1 MSSPISIRASG
12 GTLVSL
18 ASLLIALIVFGGCS
32 PAGKTAPNV
41 VLISIDTL
49 RSDHLGAYGYG
60 RPTSPV
66 IDGFA
71 SKGVVFEQ
79 AVANSPWTLPS
90 HGSMLTGL
98 FPRTHGLKGFDTRLA
113 DGTPTLATLLS
124 GAGYATLGLV
134 NAPNLARRHG
144 FERGFDQYV
153 MFPPITRGEQ
163 TRCVNRQIDRAIEW
177 LDSLDD
183 GPFFIFLHNYDVH
196 STYDPS
202 DEFLEQFASPYDGE
216 FRGGTFELQKVRA
229 GRLEMD
235 SEDLRHV
242 VDRYDAGIRELDH
255 DLERLLEY
263 LDDRGSGEN
272 TIVILTSD
280 HGEEFMEHGGTL
292 HGRTMYEEVLAVP
305 LMVRGPG
312 IPAGHRVPGLVQ
324 LTDVLPTVA
333 ELAGV
338 SVPEGVEGESLVGTW
353 SRGEP
358 IDSRRFA
365 YAEADH
371 RNDEDD
377 ILRMVRLGAIK
388 LIHNRVTLQS
398 RLFDL
403 RRDPREVDD
412 LAEKDPETLRT
423 LDAAMRNYMDLE
435 LESTADLPPLTDEQL
450 ERLRS
455 LGYVQ

>member
-1 MSSPISIRASG
+1 MILLRIVLVVSIVI
-12 GTLVSL
+12 TLT
-18 ASLLIALIVFGGCS
+18 GCES
-32 PAGKTAPNV
+32 RTGPPPNV
-41 VLISIDTL
+41 VLISVDTL
-49 RSDHLGAYGYG
+49 RADHLGTYGYG

-66 IDGFA
+66 IDGVA
-71 SKGVVFEQ
+71 SEGVLFDQ

-98 FPRTHGLKGFDTRLA
+98 FPRTHGLKGFDARLA

-124 GAGYATLGLV
+124 DAGYATLGLV

-144 FERGFDQYV
+144 FDRGFDQYV
-153 MFPPITRGEQ
+153 MFPPITRGKQ

-177 LDSLDD
+177 LDGLEA

-202 DEFLEQFASPYDGE
+202 DEYLEQFASPYDGK

-229 GRLEMD
+229 GRLEMN
-235 SEDLRHV
+235 SADLRHV

-255 DLERLLEY
+255 DLERLFDY
-263 LDDRGSGEN
+263 LDDRGSGET
-272 TIVILTSD
+272 TIVVLTSD

-305 LMVRGPG
+305 LMLRGPG

-353 SRGEP
+353 SRGES

-377 ILRMVRLGAIK
+377 ILRMVRLGAVK

-403 RRDPREVDD
+403 RRDPREVED

-423 LDAAMRNYMDLE
+423 LDAALRNYMDLE